1 MVPLLEAAKKL
12 CENGSKTHMENPTA
26 FVPVEMQLLRG
37 FLAPNAAQIPTK
49 RAVTLSGNAAVPGEA
64 QC

>member
-1 MVPLLEAAKKL
+1 MIHRPESAKKL
-12 CENGSKTHMENPTA
+12 CENGSKTHMENLTA

-37 FLAPNAAQIPTK
+37 FLAPNAARIPTK
-49 RAVTLSGNAAVPGEA
+49 RAVTLSGNGASPGEA

>member
-1 MVPLLEAAKKL
+1 MVPRLKAAKKL
-12 CENGSKTHMENPTA
+12 CKNSSKTHMENLTA

-37 FLAPNAAQIPTK
+37 FLAPNAARIPTK

>member
-1 MVPLLEAAKKL
+1 MIPLLTAAKKL
-12 CENGSKTHMENPTA
+12 CKNSSKTHMKNLTA
-26 FVPVEMQLLRG
+26 FVPVEMQQLRG
-37 FLAPNAAQIPTK
+37 FSPPNAARIPTK

>member
-1 MVPLLEAAKKL
+1 MIHRPESAKKR
-12 CENGSKTHMENPTA
+12 CENGSKTHMENLAA
-26 FVPVEMQLLRG
+26 FVPAEMQLLRG
-37 FLAPNAAQIPTK
+37 FLAPNAARIPTK

>member
-1 MVPLLEAAKKL
+1 MVPLLKAAKKL
-12 CENGSKTHMENPTA
+12 CENGSKTHMENLTA
-26 FVPVEMQLLRG
+26 FVPAEMQLLRG

-49 RAVTLSGNAAVPGEA
+49 RAATLSVNAAVPGEA

>member
-1 MVPLLEAAKKL
+1 MIPRPESAKKL
-12 CENGSKTHMENPTA
+12 CKNGSKTHMENLTA

-37 FLAPNAAQIPTK
+37 FFAPNAARIPTK
-49 RAVTLSGNAAVPGEA
+49 RAATLSGNGASPGEA

>member
-1 MVPLLEAAKKL
+1 MIPRPEEAKKL
-12 CENGSKTHMENPTA
+12 CKNDPKTHIENLIA
-26 FVPVEMQLLRG
+26 CVQIEMKLPRG
-37 FLAPNAAQIPTK
+37 FLAPNAVRIPTK

>member
-1 MVPLLEAAKKL
+1 MIPRLKAAKKL
-12 CENGSKTHMENPTA
+12 CENGSKTHMENLTA
-26 FVPVEMQLLRG
+26 FVPAEMQQPRG

-49 RAVTLSGNAAVPGEA
+49 RAVTLSGNAASSGEA